1 MPPKKQCNNGATSF
15 FQKPTPNLVRSLSLP
30 KCQFQTNIFNTF
42 GLMFDWI
49 PLPIYT
55 SVYYQVLLAFVLF
68 TLVQAYA
75 YEIQSNFNLKTIKIA
90 GILLFAFVLL
100 YMGTR
105 PISGKYFVDM
115 ATYNQIF
122 LNYAKGNPIT
132 SNKDWLFHRFMWT
145 SAQLMSNKAFFLMC
159 TTIYVLPCYVIAK
172 KWFKRYWYYAFLLL
186 VASFSFWAYGT
197 NGIRNG
203 IATSFFLMAL
213 ATDKREGQL
222 IWLFLAVNFHSSMLL
237 PTLGLVI
244 TWFYNQPK
252 AFYYIWLTSIPLSL
266 ALPGFWES
274 FFAGLVEDERS
285 AYLTAGNVNNDKFSS
300 TGFRW
305 DFLLYSATGVFAGT
319 YYLFKKKI
327 EDPVYIRLFNVFLFA
342 NAFWI
347 LVIRANFSN
356 RFAYLSWFLLA
367 LVICYPW
374 LKFYFEKKQHR
385 KLGWIILAY
394 FGFTY
399 FMNVVLKMN

>member
-1 MPPKKQCNNGATSF
+1 
-15 FQKPTPNLVRSLSLP
+15 
-30 KCQFQTNIFNTF
+30 
-42 GLMFDWI
+42 MFDWI
-49 PLPIYT
+49 P
-55 SVYYQVLLAFVLF
+55 
-68 TLVQAYA
+68 
-75 YEIQSNFNLKTIKIA
+75 IKSYSDWYFHIM
-90 GILLFAFVLL
+90 LLFALFTFFQTIIYDIRSKVNLTMINFLGAVLL
-100 YMGTR
+100 IFVISYIGLR
-105 PISGKYFVDM
+105 PLVKGFFGDTMVYDWSFQKY
-115 ATYNQIF
+115 AQG
-122 LNYAKGNPIT
+122 LPIT
-132 SNKDWLFHRFMWT
+132 SKKDWLFHRYMWT
-145 SAQLMSNKAFFLMC
+145 SAQLMSNKAFFFLC
-159 TTIYVLPCYVIAK
+159 ATIYVLPCYVIAK

-203 IATSFFLMAL
+203 MATSFFLMAL
-213 ATDKREGQL
+213 ATDKRGVQL

-237 PTLGLVI
+237 PTLGLII

-252 AFYYIWLTSIPLSL
+252 GFYYIWLASIPLSL
-266 ALPGFWES
+266 VFGGFWQEL
-274 FFAGLVEDERS
+274 FASLVDDSRS
-285 AYLTAGNVNNDKFSS
+285 SYLIEEVNEKHFSS

-305 DFLLYSATGVFAGT
+305 DFLLYSATGVFAGS

-367 LVICYPW
+367 LVIGYPW
-374 LKFYFEKKQHR
+374 LKFYFEKNQHK
-385 KLGWIILAY
+385 KLGIIILAY

-399 FMNVVLKMN
+399 MMNVVL